1 MDSSHNRTIAIWL
14 LICCILVFSM
24 ILLGGVTRL
33 TQSGLS
39 MVEWDPIMGVI
50 PPLSDAEWQD
60 TFTKYKS
67 YPEYK
72 LIHKEITLPEFKRIF
87 YMEYAHRIL
96 GRTIGI
102 VFLLPFLWFAVTR
115 KLTGRLTV
123 KLLVLFLLGGLQG
136 LLGWYMVQ
144 SGLVDHPQVSP
155 YRLTAHLMLALLILG
170 YMLWIVFDLLSP
182 DTRPVKTE
190 IPVAVRVFS
199 WFILF
204 AVVFM
209 IMTGGFVAGT
219 KAGYA
224 FNTWPKMYDR
234 WVPEG
239 LWILQPGWRNFFE
252 NIPTVQFVHRS
263 AAILL
268 AILVLGFWLVAR
280 RSQVSPLRVSSNV
293 LLMLLAIQIG
303 LGIATLVF
311 IMPIP
316 LAVAHQGGALLVF
329 SVILFTTYLLGHAGD
344 VVGEDRLRHSTH

>member
-1 MDSSHNRTIAIWL
+1 
-14 LICCILVFSM
+14 
-24 ILLGGVTRL
+24 
-33 TQSGLS
+33 

-50 PPLSDAEWQD
+50 PPLSDAEWQA

-72 LIHKEITLPEFKRIF
+72 LVHKEITLAEFKRIF
-87 YMEYAHRIL
+87 YTEYAHRIL

-102 VFLLPFLWFAVTR
+102 VFLVPFLWFAFTR
-115 KLTGRLTV
+115 KLKGQLGV

-182 DTRPVKTE
+182 GTHLAKNET
-190 IPVAVRVFS
+190 PVAVRVFG
-199 WFILF
+199 WIVLF
-204 AVVFM
+204 VVVVM

-239 LWILQPGWRNFFE
+239 LWILQPGWRNLFE

-263 AAILL
+263 MAILL
-268 AILVLGFWLVAR
+268 AILALGFWFAAR
-280 RSQVSPLRVSSNV
+280 RSQISSLHVSSNI
-293 LLMLLAIQIG
+293 LLLLLAIQIG
-303 LGIATLVF
+303 LGISTLIFV
-311 IMPIP
+311 MPIP
-316 LAVAHQGGALLVF
+316 VAVAHQGGALLVF
-329 SVILFTTYLLGHAGD
+329 SVALFIIYL
-344 VVGEDRLRHSTH
+344 LRHSTKPNV

>member
-1 MDSSHNRTIAIWL
+1 
-14 LICCILVFSM
+14 
-24 ILLGGVTRL
+24 
-33 TQSGLS
+33 

-50 PPLSDAEWQD
+50 PPLSETEWQN
-60 TFTKYKS
+60 TFSKYQS

-115 KLTGRLTV
+115 KLTGRLAV
-123 KLLVLFLLGGLQG
+123 NLLVLFLLGGLQG

-182 DTRPVKTE
+182 GTRSVKNET
-190 IPVAVRVFS
+190 PTAVRAFGWVV
-199 WFILF
+199 LF
-204 AVVFM
+204 VVVVM
-209 IMTGGFVAGT
+209 IMTGGFFAGT

-239 LWILQPGWRNFFE
+239 LWILQPVWRNFFE
-252 NIPTVQFVHRS
+252 NIPTVQFVHRCL
-263 AAILL
+263 AMLL
-268 AILVLGFWLVAR
+268 AILVIGFWLASR
-280 RSQVSPLRVSSNV
+280 RSQIGFLRVSSNI
-293 LLMLLAIQIG
+293 LLILLAIQIG
-303 LGIATLVF
+303 LGISTLVF
-311 IMPIP
+311 FMPIP

-329 SVILFTTYLLGHAGD
+329 SVTLFTVYL
-344 VVGEDRLRHSTH
+344 LRHSTQSNV